1 MSMYDLTKSR
11 FYEDKALK
19 VTEKIGQDLLPKEEK
34 ALAAITSLRTRKQ
47 VIEDELRKAQEL
59 LEQRE
64 AKVIRSL
71 QKNRTRFL

>member
-59 LEQRE
+59 LDQRE

-71 QKNRTRFL
+71 QKNRTRLL